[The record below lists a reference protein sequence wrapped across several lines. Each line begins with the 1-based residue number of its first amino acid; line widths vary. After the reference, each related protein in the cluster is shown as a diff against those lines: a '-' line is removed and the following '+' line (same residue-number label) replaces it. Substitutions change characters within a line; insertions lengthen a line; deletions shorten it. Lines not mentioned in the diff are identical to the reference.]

1 MSGVELKEHSID
13 MKWGP
18 RLMGGNDQRYGFDIC
33 CVWGLYL
40 RGRYGNENI

>member
-18 RLMGGNDQRYGFDIC
+18 RLMGGVDQRHGFDIC
-33 CVWGLYL
+33 VYEDFISGV
-40 RGRYGNENI
+40 GMEMKI